1 MVELIQSIYWIVMHI
16 DSKSVINRAE
26 DFGICRP
33 PCTMSIANDQT
44 HNLEHQECTQHNQS
58 GNVRI
63 FNLNGDMVA
72 DKSGYFNVITRRLI
86 AREVSGNTER

>member
-33 PCTMSIANDQT
+33 PCNMSIANDQT
-44 HNLEHQECTQHNQS
+44 HDLEHQDYTQHNQS

-63 FNLNGDMVA
+63 FNLNGDVMA
-72 DKSGYFNVITRRLI
+72 GKSGYSNVMTYRLI
-86 AREVSGNTER
+86 AREASGNTER